1 MNFDLDSL
9 DQSTAATFEV
19 IVGHKP
25 ASADAD
31 GNPQKGERVGFT
43 VLGPGSAEYTKAE
56 RSIQVMNVK
65 EANTRKTP
73 LDLKTDAGAEQVVD
87 GGDARRELVILA
99 CTVGWFGFEAG
110 GQPAPFTRENLLRV
124 LKARPNYARKL
135 INAIENEANFGEA

>member
-9 DQSTAATFEV
+9 EQSTATIFDVV
-19 IVGHKP
+19 IGHQPK
-25 ASADAD
+25 
-31 GNPQKGERVGFT
+31 KEGETEGAPVGFN

-56 RSIQVMNVK
+56 RAIQVMNVR
-65 EANTRKTP
+65 EANTRKAP

>member
-1 MNFDLDSL
+1 MNFDIEKLEE
-9 DQSTAATFEV
+9 STASTFDV
-19 IVGHKP
+19 VVGQKP
-25 ASADAD
+25 APADAE
-31 GNPQKGERVGFT
+31 GAPKLGERVGFT

-56 RSIQVMNVK
+56 RAIQVMNVK